1 MSDSDSDEEKRTS
14 VPRGTCWICGESTK
28 NPNAKQHK
36 KCRERHKEKK
46 KKRKKE
52 RKEKRK
58 KKRKK
63 EAEELAVKEAK
74 VAKAAKARKKIA
86 KKRKRDE
93 ETSNTKKNGKKST
106 STTSSTKAKKQKV
119 TASKTSKATKAT
131 KATKAS
137 PKEALPAFQEDLK
150 NASVFKVALFDRV
163 SSPDLQVQDG
173 DAWRYASIHVHKKNQ
188 HVVIWYG
195 GFEYEGLG
203 LKKSKSYRLEGLPKN
218 DIFNGANGQL
228 LDGDGD
234 AIECKR

>member
-46 KKRKKE
+46 KKKKKE

-93 ETSNTKKNGKKST
+93 ETSNTKKTGKKSN

-119 TASKTSKATKAT
+119 TASKTSKASKAT

>member
-1 MSDSDSDEEKRTS
+1 

-46 KKRKKE
+46 KKKKKE

-93 ETSNTKKNGKKST
+93 ETSNTKKTGKKSN

>member
-46 KKRKKE
+46 KKKKKE

-93 ETSNTKKNGKKST
+93 ETSNTKKTGKKSN

-119 TASKTSKATKAT
+119 TASKTSKASKAT

-228 LDGDGD
+228 LDGEGD

>member
-46 KKRKKE
+46 KKKKKE

-93 ETSNTKKNGKKST
+93 ETSNTKKTGKKSN

>member
-131 KATKAS
+131 KAS

>member
-93 ETSNTKKNGKKST
+93 ETSNTKKTGKKSN

-119 TASKTSKATKAT
+119 TASKTSKASKAT